1 MAIKKKKIS
10 ELTLS
15 DNLKGLYTIGVKLI
29 NGVQTSVKVSLEYI
43 QTAYENAVKATN
55 SANEAAKSANNAAS
69 SANTATSN
77 ANKATEAAKT
87 ATNNANEATQ
97 QAKTA
102 TSNANL
108 ATQKAN
114 TAATNADNARK
125 GLEEIKSATESATAN
140 ANKAATNA
148 NEKATAA
155 DSAAGKA
162 VEATNNANAKANE
175 AHEKAEEA
183 NTAKDNANEATGDA
197 RVVIARLEELEESLI
212 SKYKLI
218 PTSMKLNYPKKV
230 TYRNTQPFKVEVEL
244 LPVDTGRNV
253 LFLGDDRA
261 VSITPD
267 GVFMINGVGMSK
279 IHVIPTENT
288 GIYQTIQIEVQEPG
302 IRLTSGKGM
311 RLSGS
316 GGIILT

>member
-102 TSNANL
+102 TSNANS

-114 TAATNADNARK
+114 TAA
-125 GLEEIKSATESATAN
+125 
-140 ANKAATNA
+140 
-148 NEKATAA
+148 
-155 DSAAGKA
+155 
-162 VEATNNANAKANE
+162 NNANTQANRAKEQA
-175 AHEKAEEA
+175 
-183 NTAKDNANEATGDA
+183 DNPPKMGENGNWWKWDETQK
-197 RVVIARLEELEESLI
+197 
-212 SKYKLI
+212 KY
-218 PTSMKLNYPKKV
+218 
-230 TYRNTQPFKVEVEL
+230 
-244 LPVDTGRNV
+244 VDTGI
-253 LFLGDDRA
+253 LA
-261 VSITPD
+261 
-267 GVFMINGVGMSK
+267 K
-279 IHVIPTENT
+279 
-288 GIYQTIQIEVQEPG
+288 
-302 IRLTSGKGM
+302 
-311 RLSGS
+311 
-316 GGIILT
+316 GGILYPTFTIDPDTMELIMYYQDDIAADMFDIDNEGFLIFNPK

>member
-1 MAIKKKKIS
+1 MAEGNIRLGKVAFVDKGTYSSATTYNTFDFITTDDSCYLCIKDGNKGHALTETTWWKCIARGTTATAAAKKA
-10 ELTLS
+10 E
-15 DNLKGLYTIGVKLI
+15 DAAKLA
-29 NGVQTSVKVSLEYI
+29 NE
-43 QTAYENAVKATN
+43 KAT
-55 SANEAAKSANNAAS
+55 AAAK
-69 SANTATSN
+69 
-77 ANKATEAAKT
+77 KAEDAAK
-87 ATNNANEATQ
+87 
-97 QAKTA
+97 
-102 TSNANL
+102 L
-108 ATQKAN
+108 
-114 TAATNADNARK
+114 
-125 GLEEIKSATESATAN
+125 
-140 ANKAATNA
+140 A

-302 IRLTSGKGM
+302 IRLTSGNGM